1 MSNVNNNSI
10 QAAELEVVAQPDGS
24 FIFTDASLQQLVQ
37 TAADD
42 NAYVKFVNDIIDSQT
57 TIVNTIKAKVATATE
72 EQMQNYLK
80 LLDAFF
86 IDVQR
91 KTEPS
96 TTTPEVLLHNAPPE
110 RYSYLLTFLR
120 EYDKR
125 EKVHNLFTQIHSLAK
140 AVESKFGQ
148 LSMYDVRMTRT
159 VHYLNV
165 ILGQYQI
172 LKCNMLFSALQ
183 YNIPLPNRQGSQQ
196 PPSQ

>member
-10 QAAELEVVAQPDGS
+10 HVEQLEMVAQSDGS
-24 FIFTDASLQQLVQ
+24 FIFTDESLQQLLQ
-37 TAADD
+37 TAADE
-42 NAYVKFVNDIIDSQT
+42 NTYVKFVNNIIDPQT
-57 TIVNTIKAKVATATE
+57 AIVNTIKAKVATATE
-72 EQMQNYLK
+72 EQMQKYLK

-86 IDVQR
+86 IGVQR

-140 AVESKFGQ
+140 AVESKFGA
-148 LSMYDVRMTRT
+148 LSIYDVRMIRT
-159 VHYLNV
+159 KHYLQV
-165 ILGQYQI
+165 ILSQYQI
-172 LKCNMLFSALQ
+172 LKCTMLFFALQ
-183 YNIPLPNRQGSQQ
+183 HNIPLPNRQQ
-196 PPSQ
+196 PSHQ

>member
-1 MSNVNNNSI
+1 MSNINNNSI

-42 NAYVKFVNDIIDSQT
+42 NAYVKFVNDIIDSQI
-57 TIVNTIKAKVATATE
+57 TIVNTIKAKVPTATE

-96 TTTPEVLLHNAPPE
+96 TTTPEILNNAPPE
-110 RYSYLLTFLR
+110 RYSYLLTFVR

-125 EKVHNLFTQIHSLAK
+125 EKVQNLFTQIHRLRD
-140 AVESKFGQ
+140 AVAEKFGA
-148 LSMYDVRMTRT
+148 LSIYDARVSRT
-159 VHYLNV
+159 VHYLNAIV
-165 ILGQYQI
+165 SQYQI
-172 LKCNMLFSALQ
+172 LKCTMLFFIRQ
-183 YNIPLPNRQGSQQ
+183 HNIPFPTQQGSQQ